1 MKGTNLR
8 THVQLVTSLRI
19 NSPQKVA
26 ARNIYLTMSALTRSQ
41 KYWKAA
47 RTERYVLIGS
57 WKILLWAFI
66 FLKHYNES
74 ARTKWELK
82 FWKNEWIKKFQN
94 TREFT
99 KFSPNRSQ
107 NFEFHGSLPDTE
119 ANSSISFAS
128 LRMFTSSDFSIL
140 MRSSIINSSCPLFQE
155 FALLFLE
162 FWFPCKNVN
171 EGDTQLLFCEVAM
184 M

>member
-1 MKGTNLR
+1 MRSQLKISAYLYDVRVWTSGNEENYRMKGTNLR
-8 THVQLVTSLRI
+8 THVQLVTSLGI
-19 NSPQKVA
+19 NSLQKVA

-66 FLKHYNES
+66 FLKHYNER
-74 ARTKWELK
+74 ARAKWELLK

-94 TREFT
+94 TREIT

-107 NFEFHGSLPDTE
+107 NFEFQFMDHCLTLKPIRRFHLP
-119 ANSSISFAS
+119 
-128 LRMFTSSDFSIL
+128 L
-140 MRSSIINSSCPLFQE
+140 
-155 FALLFLE
+155 
-162 FWFPCKNVN
+162 
-171 EGDTQLLFCEVAM
+171 
-184 M
+184 